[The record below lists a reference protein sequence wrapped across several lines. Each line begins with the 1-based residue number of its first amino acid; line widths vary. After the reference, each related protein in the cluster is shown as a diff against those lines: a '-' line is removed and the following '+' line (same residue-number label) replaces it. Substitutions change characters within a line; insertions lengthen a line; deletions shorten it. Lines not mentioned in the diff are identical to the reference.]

1 MAHPLP
7 PVGPDAA
14 GPPPVVYSPG
24 DLLGGRYRLLSAIG
38 EGGMGTVWR
47 AHGISLG
54 RDVAVKLIRSDRES
68 AEAVARLHLEARAA
82 GALEHP
88 SVVRVF
94 DLGET
99 AFGDPFLVMEL
110 LQGESLAEVIDN
122 GGPMREPRAVA
133 MMLPIAAALQA
144 AHERGIVHRDVKPDN
159 IFVVPLDREEG
170 TRLPKIVDFGLA
182 RLEATQRRLTA
193 EGSVLG
199 SPGYMS
205 PEQAMGERDVDAQA
219 DVWAFCVVLYE
230 LITGLVPFSGAN
242 IGHTIAAIIQLDPR
256 PTTELVGG
264 DPELWAI
271 LQRGLAKARED
282 RWQGMA
288 ALRTALTAW
297 ALTNGVTADITGAPL
312 ALRSRSERAPSSATL
327 RTPLVPGPLTSG
339 DEVDSTV
346 FEETEAGPILT
357 IDPPRETKA
366 IAIAIAIA
374 AAVPIP
380 TLATPAR
387 RANVIAAPTA
397 APRSP
402 VAVGIGILAFAVIL
416 AVIAQ
421 RALRPAP
428 HDGRAIPAGAVAP

>member
-14 GPPPVVYSPG
+14 GPSPVVYLPG

-47 AHGISLG
+47 AHSLSLQ

-88 SVVRVF
+88 SIVRVF

-110 LQGESLAEVIDN
+110 LQGESLADVIDH

-144 AHERGIVHRDVKPDN
+144 AHEKGIVHRDVKPDN
-159 IFVVPLDREEG
+159 IFVVPLDRDEG

-199 SPGYMS
+199 SPGYMA

-256 PTTELVGG
+256 PTTELMGG

-271 LQRGLAKARED
+271 LHRGLAKARED
-282 RWQGMA
+282 RWPGMI
-288 ALRTALTAW
+288 ALRSALTAW
-297 ALTNGVTADITGAPL
+297 ALAHGVTADITGAPL
-312 ALRSRSERAPSSATL
+312 AVGSRAERAPSSTTL
-327 RTPLVPGPLTSG
+327 RTPLAPGPLAAG
-339 DEVDSTV
+339 DEVESTV
-346 FEETEAGPILT
+346 FEATEAGPIPVS
-357 IDPPRETKA
+357 DPAREMKGK
-366 IAIAIAIA
+366 
-374 AAVPIP
+374 PI
-380 TLATPAR
+380 LATPSR
-387 RANVIAAPTA
+387 RTNVTATAPL

-402 VAVGIGILAFAVIL
+402 IGIGIGIGILAL
-416 AVIAQ
+416 AVIVAVVAQ
-421 RALRPAP
+421 RALRPAL
-428 HDGRAIPAGAVAP
+428 HDGRALPAGAVAP

>member
-1 MAHPLP
+1 M
-7 PVGPDAA
+7 
-14 GPPPVVYSPG
+14 YSAG
-24 DLLGGRYRLLSAIG
+24 DLLGGRYRLISPIG

-47 AHGISLG
+47 AQGLSLG

-68 AEAVARLHLEARAA
+68 AEAVARLELEARAA

-88 SVVRVF
+88 SIVRVF

-110 LQGESLAEVIDN
+110 LQGESLADVIDN

-144 AHERGIVHRDVKPDN
+144 AHEKGIVHRDVKPDN
-159 IFVVPLDREEG
+159 IFVVPLDLDEG

-199 SPGYMS
+199 SPGYMA

-256 PTTELVGG
+256 PTTELMGG

-271 LQRGLAKARED
+271 LARGLAKSRED
-282 RWQGMA
+282 RWPGMA
-288 ALRTALTAW
+288 ALRSALTAW
-297 ALTNGVTADITGAPL
+297 ALAHGVTADITGAPL
-312 ALRSRSERAPSSATL
+312 TLGSRSERAPSSTTL
-327 RTPLVPGPLTSG
+327 RTPLVPGPMPSG
-339 DEVDSTV
+339 DEVEPTM
-346 FEETEAGPILT
+346 FEATEAGPIPA
-357 IDPPRETKA
+357 IDPPREIKA
-366 IAIAIAIA
+366 IP
-374 AAVPIP
+374 V
-380 TLATPAR
+380 LATPSR
-387 RANVIAAPTA
+387 RANVTATPAA

-402 VAVGIGILAFAVIL
+402 VAIGVAILALAAIL
-416 AVIAQ
+416 ALVAQ
-421 RALRPAP
+421 RALRPTRA
-428 HDGRAIPAGAVAP
+428 DGRAIPAGAVAP

>member
-1 MAHPLP
+1 
-7 PVGPDAA
+7 
-14 GPPPVVYSPG
+14 
-24 DLLGGRYRLLSAIG
+24 LLSPIG

-54 RDVAVKLIRSDRES
+54 RDVAVKLIRNDRES
-68 AEAVARLHLEARAA
+68 ADAVARLHLEARAA

-88 SVVRVF
+88 SIVRVF

-110 LQGESLAEVIDN
+110 LQGESLADVIDN

-144 AHERGIVHRDVKPDN
+144 AHEKGIVHRDIKPDN
-159 IFVVPLDREEG
+159 IFVVPLDLDEG

-199 SPGYMS
+199 SPGYMA

-256 PTTELVGG
+256 PTTELMGG
-264 DPELWAI
+264 DPDLWAI
-271 LQRGLAKARED
+271 VARGLAKARED
-282 RWQGMA
+282 RWPGMA
-288 ALRTALTAW
+288 ALRSALTAW
-297 ALTNGVTADITGAPL
+297 AIAHGVTADITGAPL
-312 ALRSRSERAPSSATL
+312 TTVSRSERAPGSATQ
-327 RTPLVPGPLTSG
+327 RTPLVPGPMTSG
-339 DEVDSTV
+339 DEVESTV
-346 FEETEAGPILT
+346 FEQTEAGPILV
-357 IDPPRETKA
+357 IDPPREIKA
-366 IAIAIAIA
+366 IPA
-374 AAVPIP
+374 
-380 TLATPAR
+380 LATPAR
-387 RANVIAAPTA
+387 RANVTA
-397 APRSP
+397 TKVAPRSP
-402 VAVGIGILAFAVIL
+402 ILVGVAILAIAVLVAVL
-416 AVIAQ
+416 AQ
-421 RALRPAP
+421 RALRTTPADERP
-428 HDGRAIPAGAVAP
+428 IPAGAVAP